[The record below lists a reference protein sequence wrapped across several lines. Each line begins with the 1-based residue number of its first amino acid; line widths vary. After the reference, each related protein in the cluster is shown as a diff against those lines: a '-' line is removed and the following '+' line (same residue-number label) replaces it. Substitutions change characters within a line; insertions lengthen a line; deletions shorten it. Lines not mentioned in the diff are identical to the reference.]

1 MNSNPILLLLMALA
15 ASVSIFLIFQNKKT
29 SEPEEEYLSSEE
41 IDRQEFIF
49 LLQYIGRDYQ
59 YAVEEGVI
67 INEFEYRE
75 MIAFC
80 QRAIDLYLT
89 FQPNLHQ
96 NLALFQL
103 QELRQMVYEKAD
115 RYLVWDLTKILIR
128 DLTKELD
135 METCPAT
142 APDIERGKNLYK
154 AGGCDVCHGAG
165 GAGDGRAAEWLEPG
179 PGSFREAAAMNEAT
193 PYQFFNAIRLGV
205 AGTAM
210 PSYQEAFSPQEV
222 WDIALYLMA
231 LRDNFNP
238 HLTGDSP
245 GITLEDLA
253 TKSNVD
259 LVQDIKEQQQS
270 IEPTT
275 EAQNLEIS
283 AVIDFLRSHP
293 ETIK

>member
-1 MNSNPILLLLMALA
+1 MNSKPILLFLLALA

-29 SEPEEEYLSSEE
+29 SEPEKEYVSGEDT
-41 IDRQEFIF
+41 DRQEFIF

-59 YAVEEGVI
+59 YAVDDGVV

-75 MIAFC
+75 MVAFC

-89 FQPNLHQ
+89 FQPDLHQ

-115 RYLVWDLTKILIR
+115 RYSVWDLTKTLIR

-135 METCPAT
+135 METFPAT
-142 APDIERGKNLYK
+142 APEIGRGKDLYK

-165 GAGDGRAAEWLEPG
+165 GAGDGRVAEWLEPG

-210 PSYQEAFSPQEV
+210 PSYQEAFSRQEV
-222 WDIALYLMA
+222 WDIAFYLMA
-231 LRDNFNP
+231 LRDGFDP
-238 HLTGDSP
+238 HSTGDRP
-245 GITLEDLA
+245 GITLKDLA
-253 TKSNVD
+253 TKSNFD
-259 LVQDIKEQQQS
+259 LLQEMKDRQQS
-270 IEPTT
+270 IEPIT
-275 EAQNLEIS
+275 EAQNLQIS

-293 ETIK
+293 ENIK